1 MNNRIDFIKE
11 HLLGKNNVSIFT
23 GAGISCSSQL
33 PLAKGLLEHIFDETM
48 PGEIKQN
55 ENYMLNID
63 SFPFEAYVE
72 LMVGYTGNYDIFNI
86 FNGDYQPN
94 NNHFIACQ
102 MQRKG
107 YLDRIYTVNFD
118 MLYEKAFKQN
128 SYNYKVL
135 YKDEQFSDANMNDT
149 KNNIIKL
156 HGSAHDHDSMK
167 FVLESITNKTKR
179 TQRENAVKHMFAKD
193 SHLIVIFG
201 YSISDKFDITP
212 ALERITDKK
221 STVVFVNHSDG
232 PFYITSN
239 NNYDGNR
246 PKAPRE
252 YPFIAFPG
260 YYIED
265 NTDAFMKD
273 WYKLLFGIQWE
284 ERPTKHVDEN
294 HWSNKM
300 GNFNESLKN
309 ESYKLYG
316 TIYNRIGKYSQSAWC
331 FEQIA
336 KNSSHKDYAFACQQ
350 LAQIYNILDEHDKS
364 TRFLDKAIVDAERM
378 NNPFIKI
385 SSLFIKAEYEIKK
398 GKYDCATE
406 IYRGCYMIACD
417 VKLHDKAIQALQ
429 GISYALA
436 LKKDFE
442 NAYAINEKA
451 ILMASEEDDLWLLSD
466 LYNNKADLLL
476 KQNKL
481 DECLSAI
488 DYSIKLKNKLQDYPN
503 LVLSLM
509 TKGTILKN
517 SKRFKEAES
526 VYSEAEEKCKT
537 YDLTEI
543 IPKIYYQEAVLN
555 MTDGW
560 QHPPKATEKL
570 QEAIPIFM
578 KQGKIHEE
586 GCSRIMLG
594 QLYDYFGKCIAM
606 QWENSSTGISASE
619 MTSPLSLDFNAA
631 PINLDYKEINE
642 RLSNYDTEFENSKE
656 DVDKMKIVFKLVD
669 FFKMLANEEL
679 VKGLRLVKKT
689 DIDYYQKIVVQYNDI
704 LSSHT

>member
-212 ALERITDKK
+212 TLERITDKK

-364 TRFLDKAIVDAERM
+364 TRFLDKAIVDAERT

-560 QHPPKATEKL
+560 QHPQKATEKL

-669 FFKMLANEEL
+669 FFKRLANEEL

>member
-1 MNNRIDFIKE
+1 
-11 HLLGKNNVSIFT
+11 
-23 GAGISCSSQL
+23 
-33 PLAKGLLEHIFDETM
+33 
-48 PGEIKQN
+48 
-55 ENYMLNID
+55 
-63 SFPFEAYVE
+63 
-72 LMVGYTGNYDIFNI
+72 
-86 FNGDYQPN
+86 
-94 NNHFIACQ
+94 

-212 ALERITDKK
+212 TLERITDKK

-364 TRFLDKAIVDAERM
+364 TRFLDKAIVDAERT

-526 VYSEAEEKCKT
+526 VYS
-537 YDLTEI
+537 
-543 IPKIYYQEAVLN
+543 
-555 MTDGW
+555 
-560 QHPPKATEKL
+560 
-570 QEAIPIFM
+570 
-578 KQGKIHEE
+578 
-586 GCSRIMLG
+586 
-594 QLYDYFGKCIAM
+594 
-606 QWENSSTGISASE
+606 
-619 MTSPLSLDFNAA
+619 
-631 PINLDYKEINE
+631 
-642 RLSNYDTEFENSKE
+642 
-656 DVDKMKIVFKLVD
+656 
-669 FFKMLANEEL
+669 
-679 VKGLRLVKKT
+679 
-689 DIDYYQKIVVQYNDI
+689 
-704 LSSHT
+704 

>member
-179 TQRENAVKHMFAKD
+179 SQRENAVKHMFAKD

-212 ALERITDKK
+212 TLERITDKK

-364 TRFLDKAIVDAERM
+364 TRFLDKAIVDAERT

-560 QHPPKATEKL
+560 QHSQKATEKL

-669 FFKMLANEEL
+669 FFKRLANEEL